1 MKLQQKIILISIL
14 VAIIGCI
21 LMTASS
27 GIRNGVD
34 VFFYFG
40 IVAFFGGLL
49 ELVAGL
55 IMLVRADKRL
65 AQGLL
70 MAAGI
75 LILVGFITCTATF
88 SSSFSVH

>member
-1 MKLQQKIILISIL
+1 MKLQQKIILISCL
-14 VAIIGCI
+14 VAITGSV
-21 LMTASS
+21 LMTISS
-27 GIRNGVD
+27 GIRTGAD
-34 VFFYFG
+34 IFFYFG

-49 ELVAGL
+49 ELVVGL
-55 IMLVRADKRL
+55 IMLVREDKRL

-75 LILVGFITCTATF
+75 LILVGFIACTATF